1 MKQRELKMRRGGTRA
16 FTLVEIMIVITII
29 SVLMMLVSFSY
40 VGIRDK
46 IRKTSCLE
54 NMRVIYK
61 AATLCQTERPGLDSS
76 NLTVKMLYDEGYMR
90 RRPTCPSDGKYW
102 IQGEKDKLRIS
113 CNETTD
119 GSDHG
124 FYE

>member
-1 MKQRELKMRRGGTRA
+1 MKQRELKMWRDSARG

-40 VGIRDK
+40 VGIRDR

-61 AATLCQTERPGLDSS
+61 AATLCQTERAIEGN
-76 NLTVKMLYDEGYMR
+76 NLTVKMLYDEGYIR
-90 RRPTCPSDGKYW
+90 RLPTCPSGGKYW